1 MVFRKNANQEKMN
14 QEKAYVQALGE
25 LQETMGLRFT
35 DPDLLLEAFVHRSF
49 LNENPSVFLRSNERL
64 EFLGDAVIGFIITER
79 LFKQF
84 PLLSEGE
91 MTRLRSQIVCQ
102 EGLSALARQIGLGKY
117 LLLSRGESLTGG
129 RDRDSNLAR
138 TFEAL
143 VGALYLD
150 RGLPAAKD
158 FLFSRITAEGLLALM
173 VSETFDFKSR
183 LQEFAQAKFQLTP
196 VYETVKEEGPPH
208 DRNFFVRVRLGDDVA
223 GTGEGK
229 SKKKAEEEAAKYAL
243 ENLTGH

>member
-1 MVFRKNANQEKMN
+1 
-14 QEKAYVQALGE
+14 VQALAE
-25 LQETMGLRFT
+25 LQESIGLRFT

-49 LNENPSVFLRSNERL
+49 LNENPSVSLRSNERL

-79 LFKQF
+79 LFKEF
-84 PLLSEGE
+84 PLLSEGD

-102 EGLSALARQIGLGKY
+102 EGLSALARQTGLGKY

-158 FLFSRITAEGLLALM
+158 FFFSRITSEGILSLIA
-173 VSETFDFKSR
+173 SETFDFKSK
-183 LQEFAQAKFQLTP
+183 LQEFAQARFQLTP

-208 DRNFFVRVRLGDDVA
+208 DRSFVVEVKLGDEV
-223 GTGEGK
+223 TGRGQGK